1 MDSTP
6 PLQAELTAT
15 TAEQPRLQRNA
26 LSLFETIASTLA
38 NLAPA
43 EGIFLSLGLVVA
55 TMGSRAPWAFLIAM
69 VAVLTLGNTMSEF
82 SRVRPSAGSFVAY
95 IGTSLQ
101 GYAPRFALFLATT
114 CFVLLLLSYPITIAA
129 VVVFLGSW
137 VNALLPSLNWMLVSV
152 VATIVTTPLLLR
164 GVRISSLWA
173 FIFFLV
179 EAIGLLLLSVVIFF
193 LAGGQIGD
201 PFTNLGGMPGL
212 GGLALA
218 FPIAIS
224 GFVGWENSG
233 ALAEET
239 KNPRRNIP
247 ITVFVSILTIGLI
260 YFISSYAAVIG
271 FAGMPAKDTM
281 GNLAT
286 DPAPYLTL
294 AQHYIPWFSVIVGIV
309 GVTSSVGCF
318 LAAANSQTRINFN
331 SARDGLLPAF
341 FARVR
346 KGPRPVPYNSVLLYV
361 GLMLA
366 LIIVPGIWI
375 SPVNLFAYEAT
386 IGTVAIVLVYL
397 LANLALP
404 LYFWKHR
411 RAEFNWFRHV
421 LIPLIGGGVLALPIW
436 GFFAPGQPA
445 PYNFF
450 GWIFLALVVLSAAWA
465 TYILLTRPQA
475 AQTIGAVV
483 ADE

>member
-1 MDSTP
+1 MNST
-6 PLQAELTAT
+6 PLQAEPAAT

-26 LSLFETIASTLA
+26 LNLFGTIAGTLA

-55 TMGSRAPWAFLIAM
+55 TMGSRAPWAFLIAT

-82 SRVRPSAGSFVAY
+82 SRVRPSAGSFIAY
-95 IGTSLQ
+95 IGSSLQ
-101 GYAPRFALFLATT
+101 GYAPRFALFTSTT
-114 CFVLLLLSYPITIAA
+114 CFVLLLLGGPITVAA

-137 VNALLPSLNWMLVSV
+137 VNALIPSLNWMLVAVVSV
-152 VATIVTTPLLLR
+152 VVTMPLLLR
-164 GVRISSLWA
+164 GVRILSLWA
-173 FIFFLV
+173 FLFFLI
-179 EAIGLLLLSVVIFF
+179 EGIGLLLLSVVIFF
-193 LAGGQIGD
+193 LASGHLGD
-201 PFTNLGGMPGL
+201 PLTNLGGMPGL

-224 GFVGWENSG
+224 GFIGWENSG

-239 KNPRRNIP
+239 RNPRRTIP
-247 ITVFVSILTIGLI
+247 ITIFVSILIIGLI

-271 FAGMPAKDTM
+271 FAGIPAKDTM
-281 GNLAT
+281 GNLAI

-318 LAAANSQTRINFN
+318 LAAANSQTRIVFN

-346 KGPRPVPYNSVLLYV
+346 KGSRPVPYNSVLLYV
-361 GLMLA
+361 GLMLV

-375 SPVNLFAYEAT
+375 TPVNLFAYEAT
-386 IGTVAIVLVYL
+386 IGTVAIVLIYL

-404 LYFWKHR
+404 LYFWKHL

-421 LIPLIGGGVLALPIW
+421 VVPLLGVGVLALPIW
-436 GFFAPGQPA
+436 GFFAPGQTA
-445 PYNFF
+445 PYNYF
-450 GWIFLALVVLSAAWA
+450 GWIFLAMVVLSAAWA
-465 TYILLTRPQA
+465 TYIVLARPQA
-475 AQTIGAVV
+475 ALRLGAVV

>member
-6 PLQAELTAT
+6 LQAEATAT
-15 TAEQPRLQRNA
+15 IAEQPRLQRDA
-26 LSLFETIASTLA
+26 LNLFETIASTLA

-55 TMGSRAPWAFLIAM
+55 TMGSRAPWAFLIAT

-82 SRVRPSAGSFVAY
+82 SRVRPSAGSFIAY
-95 IGTSLQ
+95 IGNSLQ
-101 GYAPRFALFLATT
+101 SYSPRLALFTSTT
-114 CFVLLLLSYPITIAA
+114 CFVLLLVSYPITLAA

-137 VNALLPSLNWMLVSV
+137 VNALIPSLNWMLVAVFSV
-152 VATIVTTPLLLR
+152 ILTTPLLLR

-173 FIFFLV
+173 FIFFLI

-193 LAGGQIGD
+193 LAGGHIGD
-201 PFTNLGGMPGL
+201 PLTNLGGMPGL

-271 FAGMPAKDTM
+271 FAGIPTKDTM
-281 GNLAT
+281 GNLAV

-361 GLMLA
+361 GIMLA
-366 LIIVPGIWI
+366 LIVIPGIWLM
-375 SPVNLFAYEAT
+375 PVNLFAYEAT

-421 LIPLIGGGVLALPIW
+421 VIPLIGVGVLALPIW
-436 GFFAPGQPA
+436 GFFAPGQQA
-445 PYNFF
+445 PYNYF
-450 GWIFLALVVLSAAWA
+450 GWIFLALVILSAAWA
-465 TYILLTRPQA
+465 VYIMLVRPQVA
-475 AQTIGAVV
+475 HTLGAVV